1 MVLLVAAVFVVQAS
15 ISCLNL
21 AFSAFYFNVFEVY
34 KILRSME
41 AELNL
46 IFVPIYSRVLK
57 VYRILNWLQ
66 ALLKKE
72 HEEKRLFFF
81 LALQK
86 AGNVIIVFKEAS
98 KYN

>member
-1 MVLLVAAVFVVQAS
+1 MILLVATVFVVQAS

-72 HEEKRLFFF
+72 HEEKRLFF